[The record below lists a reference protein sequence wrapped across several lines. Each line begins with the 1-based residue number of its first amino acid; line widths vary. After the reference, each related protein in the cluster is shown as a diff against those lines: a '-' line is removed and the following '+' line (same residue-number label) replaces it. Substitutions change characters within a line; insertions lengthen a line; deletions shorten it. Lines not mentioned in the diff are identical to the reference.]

1 MQVSHILVIISIVI
15 SLFGAWRYIL
25 DTIKG
30 KTKPN
35 RISWFL
41 WALAPLIGVGAS
53 LQGGADPWSVV
64 RIFMAGFTP
73 LLIFA
78 ASFINKNSYW
88 ETTKFDMACGIIS
101 LLAIALWVVFGSFEL
116 AVLFAVFA
124 DLAASLV
131 TIMKAW
137 KFPETETVT
146 VFITS
151 LIVGLITLPSI
162 PRFTIIDSSFQIYL
176 IIVNLILIFAISRK
190 KIFKYL
196 YL

>member
-1 MQVSHILVIISIVI
+1 MQVSHILVFVSVLI
-15 SLFGAWRYIL
+15 SLFGGYSYII
-25 DTIKG
+25 DTLKG

-35 RISWFL
+35 RVSWFL

-53 LQGGADPWSVV
+53 LQGGADPWAVV

-88 ETTKFDMACGIIS
+88 ETTKFDIVCGVIS
-101 LLAIALWVVFGSFEL
+101 LLAIVLWIVFGSFEL

-124 DLAASLV
+124 DIAASIP
-131 TIMKAW
+131 TIIKAW

-162 PRFTIIDSSFQIYL
+162 PSFTIIDASFQIYL
-176 IIVNLILIFAISRK
+176 IVVNLILIFAISRR
-190 KIFKYL
+190 KIFKML
-196 YL
+196 I